1 MMEVH
6 FMCQWVCGSS
16 EIIAGSDNFIEH
28 NNAISLEYETN
39 YIRKVNVMF

>member
-6 FMCQWVCGSS
+6 FMCQWVCDSSIIIVGS
-16 EIIAGSDNFIEH
+16 GNFIEH
-28 NNAISLEYETN
+28 NNAISLGYETI